1 MKRFVIIL
9 AALSALGLGSCTI
22 KSYEIKSM
30 EKATTI
36 SLKDFVNLELLVTDN
51 SGASVFDSVYVD
63 RNADVLYL
71 KQGYGFSPIMKAD
84 GTCLTLTEWKE
95 SRRND

>member
-1 MKRFVIIL
+1 MKRFVIAL
-9 AALSALGLGSCTI
+9 VALSALGLGSCTV

-36 SLKDFVNLELLVTDN
+36 SLKDFVDLEPLVTATAD
-51 SGASVFDSVYVD
+51 DIYID
-63 RNADVLYL
+63 RNTDVLYFRR
-71 KQGYGFSPIMKAD
+71 GVHGGCCPIMKAD

-95 SRRND
+95 SRK

>member
-1 MKRFVIIL
+1 MKRFVIVL

-30 EKATTI
+30 ENKQTI
-36 SLKDFVNLELLVTDN
+36 EVEDFINLKPLIVTSSSN
-51 SGASVFDSVYVD
+51 IYVD
-63 RNADVLYL
+63 KNTDVLYL
-71 KQGYGFSPIMKAD
+71 REYHILCPIMKAD

-95 SRRND
+95 GRK

>member
-1 MKRFVIIL
+1 MKRFVIAL
-9 AALSALGLGSCTI
+9 AALSALGLGSCTV

-36 SLKDFVNLELLVTDN
+36 SLKDFINLELLVTDS
-51 SGASVFDSVYVD
+51 SGVSVLDSVYVD
-63 RNADVLYL
+63 RNTDVLYL
-71 KQGYGFSPIMKAD
+71 KQGYGFTPIMKAD

-95 SRRND
+95 GRK

>member
-1 MKRFVIIL
+1 MKRFIVAL
-9 AALSALGLGSCTI
+9 AALSALGLGSCAI

-30 EKATTI
+30 EKATII
-36 SLKDFVNLELLVTDN
+36 SLNDFVDLELLVTGEFGN
-51 SGASVFDSVYVD
+51 YVYVD
-63 RNADVLYL
+63 KNTDVLYL

-95 SRRND
+95 NRK

>member
-1 MKRFVIIL
+1 MKRFIIAL
-9 AALSALGLGSCTI
+9 VALSALGLGSCTI

-36 SLKDFVNLELLVTDN
+36 SLKDFVNLELLITDK
-51 SGASVFDSVYVD
+51 SGASVLDSVYVD
-63 RNADVLYL
+63 KNTGVLYL

-95 SRRND
+95 NRK

>member
-1 MKRFVIIL
+1 MKRFIIAL
-9 AALSALGLGSCTI
+9 AALLALGLGSCAI
-22 KSYEIKSM
+22 KSYEIKFM

-36 SLKDFVNLELLVTDN
+36 SLKDFVDLELLVTGEFGN
-51 SGASVFDSVYVD
+51 YVYVD
-63 RNADVLYL
+63 KNTDVLYL

-95 SRRND
+95 SRK

>member
-1 MKRFVIIL
+1 MKKLIVVLFAIL
-9 AALSALGLGSCTI
+9 TLWLDSCTV

-36 SLKDFVNLELLVTDN
+36 SLKDFINLELLVTDS
-51 SGASVFDSVYVD
+51 SGVSVLDSVYVD
-63 RNADVLYL
+63 RNTDVLYL
-71 KQGYGFSPIMKAD
+71 KQGYGFTPIMKAD

-95 SRRND
+95 NRK